1 MTLLPS
7 LCSCLSL
14 LCLSSDVSPAPTPK
28 QSVKVALC
36 QVFALDGDRE
46 GNFMRM
52 EAALQEAREHGAQI
66 ACFPETTILGWVNPE
81 AHERA
86 CPIPGPD
93 TDRLARL
100 AKQYALYL
108 CVGLAERDGKRLFD
122 SAVLIDPQGHILLKH
137 RKINILTELMNPPYT
152 PGQDVQVAKTPLGTI
167 GLLICADS
175 FQEPLCQRLRK
186 LKPGLVLI
194 PYGWAAD
201 ESAWP
206 QHGEN
211 LQKVIQQ
218 AARWTNAAVVG
229 TDAVGT
235 LTHGPWKGKL
245 YGGQSTAVDAQGR
258 IVAVAKDR
266 QREVKVVSLSLR

>member
-14 LCLSSDVSPAPTPK
+14 LCLSADASPTPTPK

-36 QVFALDGDRE
+36 QVFTLDGDRE
-46 GNFMRM
+46 GNFLRI
-52 EAALQEAREHGAQI
+52 EAALREAQERGAQI

-86 CPIPGPD
+86 HPIPGPE
-93 TDRLARL
+93 TDRLGRL

-108 CVGLAERDGKRLFD
+108 CAGLAEKDQGRLYD
-122 SAVLIDPQGHILLKH
+122 SAVLIDPQGRILLKH
-137 RKINILTELMNPPYT
+137 RKINILTELMDPPYT
-152 PGQDVQVAKTPLGTI
+152 PGQEVQVAKTPLGII

-175 FQEPLCQRLRK
+175 FREPLCQRLRD
-186 LKPGLVLI
+186 LKPDLVLI

-201 ESAWP
+201 EKAWP
-206 QHGEN
+206 QHGES

-229 TDAVGT
+229 TDAVGAI
-235 LTHGPWKGKL
+235 THGPWQGKV
-245 YGGQSTAVDAQGR
+245 YGGQSVAVDARGR
-258 IVAVAKDR
+258 VVATAKDR
-266 QREVKVVSLSLR
+266 QQDVVVVSLPLP